1 MSRSWRDRLLIGL
14 SPSELSLVRV
24 KGLLRPRVV
33 SKTVVPCDPAFGSE
47 SWHGAAAV
55 LRDEAARFSDDALDV
70 TLVLSNHFVRYTLV
84 PWNDALASA
93 AEERAFARHC
103 FVKIH
108 GERSKAWTLSLSEEA
123 SGAPRIASAIDTALL
138 DAIRACFPPD
148 SRARLVSVQPSL
160 MTAVNFWCRSAV
172 QSGAWLL
179 IAEPERACLALHGEG
194 HWQTVQNT
202 KGSYGTPE
210 DWGELL
216 DRERLRTPS
225 AEGVTKVL
233 VHAVDGIATSG
244 PQGGLWQFE
253 PLSLPAMQGYS
264 PLEDT
269 RFTMALA
276 AGLS

>member
-1 MSRSWRDRLLIGL
+1 MSHSWRERLLIGL
-14 SPSELSLVRV
+14 SPSELGLVHV

-33 SKTVVPCDPAFGSE
+33 SKTVVACNPAFGSE

-55 LRDEAARFSDDALDV
+55 LRDEAARFSADALDV
-70 TLVLSNHFVRYTLV
+70 TLVLSNHFVRYALV

-93 AEERAFARHC
+93 AEELAFARHC
-103 FVKIH
+103 FMKIH

-123 SGAPRIASAIDTALL
+123 SGAPRIASAIDTVLL

-148 SRARLVSVQPSL
+148 SRARLVSVQPGL
-160 MTAVNFWCRSAV
+160 MTAVNFWYRSVA

-194 HWQTVQNT
+194 RWQTVVNT
-202 KGSYGTPE
+202 KGSYVMPE

-216 DRERLRTPS
+216 DRERLRTSS